1 MVCIPIVAY
10 IILFRNHVTSRD
22 VGNVKGKV
30 KSPKAFPNGSSVLCF
45 TKRYVYLFLEF

>member
-22 VGNVKGKV
+22 VGNVKEKSKV
-30 KSPKAFPNGSSVLCF
+30 QK
-45 TKRYVYLFLEF
+45 LFLMDLQFFILHNVTFIYS